1 MNTAIIRFFSSKLML
16 WIAAIVVSSYFIFSL
31 NFKSL
36 EKISPDAS
44 WDEKIRTYFSV
55 VRMPRLKLGIDL
67 QGGTY
72 LVLGVEVEKAIE
84 NRLVSESKALD
95 KLFRRKNLAHLPI
108 KKEVKNNNVVMEF
121 EEEEYARICYNLIR
135 AEIPSLRVFL
145 KGSIVM
151 ANLSPVE
158 EQRIRRGAVE
168 QAVAVLNNR
177 LSGFGVEGI
186 SVQQHGD
193 KQVVVQMPGI
203 DDPERVKAIITKTAH
218 LEFKIV
224 EKTAKKKEDLL
235 DEFDGDLPPDKMIIP
250 GSKPKGI
257 EFYEDEDEGV
267 EVWYL
272 VSAFPD
278 LTGEH
283 IIDAKVSFDEF
294 NKVEVAFALD
304 TAGARIF
311 RRLTGDNMGRRLG
324 IIVDDVMI
332 SAPTI
337 STVIGAQGRI
347 TGLSSSDEAKDL
359 ALVLRSGA
367 LMAPLKFEQQ
377 NIIGASLGQDSIY
390 KGLISCLIALL
401 LLFVFSIFYYK
412 IAGIFAIFAL
422 LLNLFLILL
431 FLSYF
436 EATLTLSGIAGMVL
450 TIGMA
455 IDASILIYEKIKEL
469 LAIGV
474 PFRRAVSDGFKGAMV
489 VILDSNI
496 TTFLTGF
503 ILFKFGGPA
512 IKGFA
517 VTLMVGIVAT
527 VLSGVFFLK
536 HLFEFVLDNLRLRS
550 IRL

>member
-367 LMAPLKFEQQ
+367 LMAPLKL
-377 NIIGASLGQDSIY
+377 SLIH
-390 KGLISCLIALL
+390 I
-401 LLFVFSIFYYK
+401 
-412 IAGIFAIFAL
+412 
-422 LLNLFLILL
+422 
-431 FLSYF
+431 
-436 EATLTLSGIAGMVL
+436 
-450 TIGMA
+450 
-455 IDASILIYEKIKEL
+455 
-469 LAIGV
+469 
-474 PFRRAVSDGFKGAMV
+474 
-489 VILDSNI
+489 
-496 TTFLTGF
+496 
-503 ILFKFGGPA
+503 
-512 IKGFA
+512 
-517 VTLMVGIVAT
+517 
-527 VLSGVFFLK
+527 
-536 HLFEFVLDNLRLRS
+536 
-550 IRL
+550 